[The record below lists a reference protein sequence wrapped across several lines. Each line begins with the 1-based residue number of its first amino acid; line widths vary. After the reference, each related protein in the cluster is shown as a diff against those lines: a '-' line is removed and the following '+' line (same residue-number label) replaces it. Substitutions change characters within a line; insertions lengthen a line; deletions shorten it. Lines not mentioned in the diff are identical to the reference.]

1 MFRNL
6 KLSSK
11 LLGAITLVLAITSGI
26 SFWIMQSRINSQADE
41 AFRDKLR
48 QITGMTAATRTWFA
62 GNIDRMVP
70 DHKFK
75 HLEQVPVVVAMRTAE
90 QYASKEGTTFRTP
103 SLHPRNPKNQANEF
117 ERRALEAFE
126 QDPSLQEFV
135 ERLTVDG
142 REIMRY
148 AQPVRVAQDC
158 LQCHGNPA
166 GEKDP
171 FGYAKEGMSVGE
183 MRAAFV
189 LEAPTG
195 KLVEQSRSNMVA
207 TFLISLI
214 TLLAAIAVVY
224 VVLRQLVIHPVE
236 QCAAFATVIAKKHLN
251 VEDLEIRAHD
261 EVGDAM
267 LALNAMKNNLHEVVQ
282 SIADTAGRV
291 ASASEEL
298 SATSQQISANSEET
312 SAQACSVS
320 QSAQQVSQNLQSV
333 STGADE
339 MTSTIQSIAWNAHEA
354 STVTSNAVE
363 TAQAANATVAKLG
376 ASSAEIGAVIKVITS
391 IAQQTN
397 LLALNATIEAAR
409 AGEAGKGF
417 AVVANEVKEL
427 AKQTAK
433 ATEDI
438 SRKITAIQMDTQG
451 AVEAI
456 GGITAVISQINDISG
471 TIATAVEEQSATT
484 NEMTRNVG
492 DAAKGSGEITRNI
505 EGVADAARGTS
516 SSAQESL
523 KAANELAEMA
533 VQLHGLVGQ
542 FQLATSSMAN
552 DSGGSRHQGAKAMA
566 ARAGH

>member
-1 MFRNL
+1 MQTDIHSPGVWLQLQDGEKPDPKGVALMFRNL
-6 KLSSK
+6 RLSAK

-26 SFWIMQSRINSQADE
+26 SFWILQSRINSQADE

-62 GNIDRMVP
+62 ANIDIMVP
-70 DHKFK
+70 DHNFK

-90 QYASKEGTTFRTP
+90 QYASKEGLTFRTP

-126 QDPSLQEFV
+126 KDPSLQEFG

-158 LQCHGNPA
+158 LLCHGNPA

-171 FGYAKEGMSVGE
+171 FGYPKEGMSVGE

-195 KLVEQSRSNMVA
+195 KLVEQSRSNMLA
-207 TFLISLI
+207 TFLISLL

-224 VVLRQLVIHPVE
+224 AVLRQLVIHPVE
-236 QCAAFATVIAKKHLN
+236 QCAAFAAVIAKKNLT
-251 VEDLEIRAHD
+251 VEDLEIRAND
-261 EVGDAM
+261 EVGEAM

-282 SIADTAGRV
+282 SIADTAGHV

-312 SAQACSVS
+312 SAQAGTVS
-320 QSAQQVSQNLQSV
+320 QSAQQVSQNLESV
-333 STGADE
+333 STGAAE
-339 MTSTIQSIAWNAHEA
+339 MTSTIQSIASNAHEA

-409 AGEAGKGF
+409 ARPARVLQSSPMRSRSWPSRPPKPP
-417 AVVANEVKEL
+417 KTL
-427 AKQTAK
+427 AARSPP
-433 ATEDI
+433 
-438 SRKITAIQMDTQG
+438 SRRIPK
-451 AVEAI
+451 
-456 GGITAVISQINDISG
+456 
-471 TIATAVEEQSATT
+471 EQS
-484 NEMTRNVG
+484 R
-492 DAAKGSGEITRNI
+492 R
-505 EGVADAARGTS
+505 
-516 SSAQESL
+516 
-523 KAANELAEMA
+523 LA
-533 VQLHGLVGQ
+533 GLP
-542 FQLATSSMAN
+542 L
-552 DSGGSRHQGAKAMA
+552 
-566 ARAGH
+566 